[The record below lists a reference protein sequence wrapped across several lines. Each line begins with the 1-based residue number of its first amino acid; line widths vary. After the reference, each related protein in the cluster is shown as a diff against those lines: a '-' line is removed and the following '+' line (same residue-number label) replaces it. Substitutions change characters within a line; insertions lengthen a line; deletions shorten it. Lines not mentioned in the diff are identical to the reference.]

1 MAFFQNKFCNPK
13 LIKSELDNYVMEQD
27 KGTRIIASAIAQH
40 LIQAERG
47 DQGQTNS
54 CLLLGSTGSGKTE
67 TYRSLSR
74 LERQIGVPIVMY
86 NILDYASTKSWQGT
100 PITTIFHD
108 IFLRAGDIYY
118 AEHDGSEPA
127 DAQKYEITK
136 IANRAIVF
144 LDEIDKIALQGDGRS
159 RNFLM
164 EYQSNLLKIIE
175 GNTYDLDGFSHDRLN
190 EKGEEEI
197 VNIDDVT
204 IDTTHMLFILLGAF
218 SGIECITLQR
228 LETERQRKELRQSP
242 RHILYQD
249 TSLGFLVEPR
259 HHDDAPKRITYTY
272 EQMIP
277 STDDIVQYGFL
288 RELVGRLPIRAVYR
302 PLSPKALI
310 HIMLSAKTSAYRE
323 YQHRFRQIGM
333 ELRCD
338 RAGLQE
344 IARIATERGT
354 GARGLITVY
363 SELLSD
369 VWYDLAGDNRHIRVL
384 LRGKEIK
391 AGKPPLLHDRS
402 ALVHKKWLL
411 KRQQYFKKVEEKRKE
426 RETKKK
432 AESNNDSAF

>member
-1 MAFFQNKFCNPK
+1 MPFFQNEYCNPK
-13 LIKSELDNYVMEQD
+13 RIKQELDQYVLEQD
-27 KGTRIIASAIAQH
+27 KGTRAIASAIAQH

-118 AEHDGSEPA
+118 AKHDGSEPA

-190 EKGEEEI
+190 EKGEEET

-228 LETERQRKELRQSP
+228 LETERQRKEIRQSP

-249 TSLGFLVEPR
+249 TSLGFLIEPR
-259 HHDDAPKRITYTY
+259 HHDDGPKKITYTY

-288 RELVGRLPIRAVYR
+288 PSRACRTTAHPSRIPSPVTKSIGPHHAQCPYIRLPRVPAPFRANRRRASLR
-302 PLSPKALI
+302 PCG
-310 HIMLSAKTSAYRE
+310 T
-323 YQHRFRQIGM
+323 
-333 ELRCD
+333 
-338 RAGLQE
+338 AGN
-344 IARIATERGT
+344 RPHSRGT
-354 GARGLITVY
+354 RYGSTGTDY
-363 SELLSD
+363 
-369 VWYDLAGDNRHIRVL
+369 RVL
-384 LRGKEIK
+384 RITLGHMVRTCRRQPPCPRPV
-391 AGKPPLLHDRS
+391 AG
-402 ALVHKKWLL
+402 
-411 KRQQYFKKVEEKRKE
+411 
-426 RETKKK
+426 
-432 AESNNDSAF
+432 